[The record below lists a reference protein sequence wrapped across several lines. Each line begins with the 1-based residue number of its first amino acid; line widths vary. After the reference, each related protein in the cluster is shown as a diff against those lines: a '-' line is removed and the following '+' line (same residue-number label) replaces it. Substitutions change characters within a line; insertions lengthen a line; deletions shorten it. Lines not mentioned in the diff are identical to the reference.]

1 MKQTF
6 MLSYLDA
13 FLYAT
18 LFILIA
24 FPLIFLTKNRKIGGE
39 EIKMAGEAH

>member
-1 MKQTF
+1 MKQSF

-18 LFILIA
+18 LFIMVA
-24 FPLIFLTKNRKIGGE
+24 FPLIFITKNRRIGGE
-39 EIKMAGEAH
+39 HASAAAEAH